1 MLVRQRCHGHS
12 TIRPHEAFA
21 RKALR
26 GSGRHNELR
35 VGGFRTMNVNA
46 NSAQTYAAEG
56 TQPNYTPALIVL
68 TSLFFMWGLITS
80 LNDILIPHLK
90 AIFTLSYVQ
99 ASLIQFCFFG
109 AYAIA
114 SLPSGYLVEHIG
126 YRKGIIIGLSIAAIG
141 CLGFYPAASLQ
152 SYPLFLGALFVLASG
167 ITLLQVAANPYVA
180 VLGRAETAASRLTL
194 TQAFNSLGTTI
205 GPYFGSILILS
216 VTASAATG
224 ALDVAQEIKTVQGP
238 YVALAAVLFAIAI
251 VFSRFKLPVVSGTDA
266 TTAPEPVPGAPKR
279 RLWQYSH
286 LVLGAVAIFVYV
298 GAEVSIGSWLVN
310 FMAEPDVAGLA
321 ESQAGKYLALYW
333 GGAMVGRFIGAAVLR
348 YIRPGTVLAFNAAV
362 AIALLIIAMT
372 IGGPVAMWSV
382 LAIGLF
388 NSIMFPTIFTL
399 AIAGLG
405 RDTGEGSGVLCVAIV
420 GGAIIP
426 VVQAFFAD
434 HMGILVSFFVPALC
448 YAYIVFYGLKG
459 Y

>member
-1 MLVRQRCHGHS
+1 M
-12 TIRPHEAFA
+12 
-21 RKALR
+21 
-26 GSGRHNELR
+26 
-35 VGGFRTMNVNA
+35 MNVNA
-46 NSAQTYAAEG
+46 NSAPTYAAEG

-90 AIFTLSYVQ
+90 SIFTLSYVQ

-216 VTASAATG
+216 VAASAATG

-266 TTAPEPVPGAPKR
+266 TTAPEPVPGAPKKS
-279 RLWQYSH
+279 LWQYSH

-310 FMAEPDVAGLA
+310 FMAEPDVAGLQ

-372 IGGPVAMWSV
+372 VGGPVAMWSV

-420 GGAIIP
+420 GGAIVP

-434 HMGILVSFFVPALC
+434 HMGILVSFFVPAVC

-459 Y
+459 CEVKTRAA